1 MKIYYFII
9 LLFSILLL
17 PVNGSAQEDLLEIL
31 RDNGTIT
38 RKQYEKLKREKKAP
52 VGKKVEEGF
61 RQKSSD
67 FQFRIGGRL
76 QLDAA
81 V

>member
-17 PVNGSAQEDLLEIL
+17 PVNGLAQEDLLEIL

-38 RKQYEKLKREKKAP
+38 QEQYEKLKREKKAL
-52 VGKKVEEGF
+52 VG
-61 RQKSSD
+61 
-67 FQFRIGGRL
+67 
-76 QLDAA
+76 
-81 V
+81 

>member
-38 RKQYEKLKREKKAP
+38 RKQYEKLKREKNLL
-52 VGKKVEEGF
+52 KKTNLECG
-61 RQKSSD
+61 Q
-67 FQFRIGGRL
+67 
-76 QLDAA
+76 
-81 V
+81 